1 MVDAVGPVY
10 AGRFEEFVVQDS
22 GEEYTLMF
30 LADRNNAGLQ
40 AENKAP
46 VYYWVPGQ
54 VRLARHGD
62 TGPYKFQH
70 THFVGV
76 MDEDTHVGVEGQAEV
91 AGGLMA
97 MTTTSRF
104 PTSVLKQATDQ
115 LLDKF
120 RGDDDRYWGW
130 RTSAAPRTA
139 MTPITSN
146 TTAITNLSPGH
157 DGTAPTEHVP
167 TRTGTSPGGA
177 EPAGDGGSGRPGRST
192 RSLVRS
198 ARPPARVIHGRPQSR
213 SNLDAWAF
221 DLQGQG
227 PGSVTGGENAYS
239 GLMGAY
245 PSELIWAGFHSGYS
259 PMVAAQ
265 QLIMPMWSQ
274 EVYLKITGNWSRI
287 FDHFSG
293 HANARFL
300 WASADVR
307 HEFNQLRINGDIKI
321 ELAIDGTT
329 PQGEEA
335 AQAIEAR
342 IDLIVE
348 QFTNEAA
355 QVIFEPPMPTVE
367 PAEAPSGGRLS
378 RLFGSGGVAL
388 RSQRD
393 EQHVNLSF
401 EETRFFRYNQP
412 TTISSNLI
420 GLAEEIEADP
430 AAEARYFTRLVMGD
444 YSRKV
449 SRIVKP
455 VVRWSDPARDYV
467 GQPVSFMSAQIGY
480 PDENGVPVWTMETFQ
495 SGDVDTDTWTPA
507 FARRNADE
515 VSGAPEGWTP
525 DKTFVRRKVHLQ
537 EPPGA
542 FDNPFVHLSIEQNE
556 VDLDDGPH
564 GTMSDEGVLE
574 VRADRVGVLEVG
586 PISLG
591 VVLADATQVVEV
603 TFYPRGRTLEGAERE
618 PVRFQWRHDDQD
630 EPRFLK
636 LYTGDKDYQPDFDY
650 EVRVIVRGSIF
661 TPGMEWTGDRLRGTG
676 NGPLMLG
683 VPPADS
689 VPPGRQVRYSPH
701 QLTNL
706 DSSGVPTLQAGEP
719 ESDTGESGTTV
730 SRPPGTRS
738 SESSNSGSSNSESR
752 SEPGAGNGYDA
763 EIGGFELGTRS
774 SGTDSSDSCGAGRS
788 NGRTSPVASPA
799 ESEAE
804 LELVTSFRPG

>member
-10 AGRFEEFVVQDS
+10 AGRFEEFIVQES

-30 LADRNNAGLQ
+30 LADRNNEGLQ
-40 AENKAP
+40 AEGKPP
-46 VYYWVPGQ
+46 VYYWVPGE

-62 TGPYKFQH
+62 TGPYKFRH
-70 THFVGV
+70 IHFVGV
-76 MDEDTHVGVEGQAEV
+76 MDEDTHVGVDGQAEV
-91 AGGLMA
+91 VGGLMA

-104 PTSVLKQATDQ
+104 PTSVLQQATEQ

-146 TTAITNLSPGH
+146 ITAVTNLSPGH
-157 DGTAPTEHVP
+157 DGTAPTENVP
-167 TRTGTSPGGA
+167 VSGGSAPTPGGA
-177 EPAGDGGSGRPGRST
+177 TPDGAGRPGRST
-192 RSLVRS
+192 RSLVRP
-198 ARPPARVIHGRPQSR
+198 ARPPARVIHGRTQSR
-213 SNLDAWAF
+213 SSLDAWAF

-239 GLMGAY
+239 GLMGAF
-245 PSELIWAGFHSGYS
+245 PSELVWAGFHGGFS
-259 PMVAAQ
+259 PMVVAQ

-274 EVYLKITGNWSRI
+274 EVYLKITGSWERI
-287 FDHFSG
+287 FNHFSA
-293 HANARFL
+293 HANARYL

-307 HEFNQLRINGDIKI
+307 AEFNQLRISGDIQI

-335 AQAIEAR
+335 EQAIEAR

-348 QFTNEAA
+348 QFTNQAA

-367 PAEAPSGGRLS
+367 PAEAPSGGALS
-378 RLFGSGGVAL
+378 RLFGGGGVAL
-388 RSQRD
+388 RARRD
-393 EQHVNLSF
+393 QQQVDLSF

-412 TTISSNLI
+412 TTISSSLT

-430 AAEARYFTRLVMGD
+430 AAEARYFQRLVMGD
-444 YSRKV
+444 LSRKV
-449 SRIVKP
+449 TRIVKP

-480 PDENGVPVWTMETFQ
+480 PDENGVPVWSMETFQ
-495 SGDVDTDTWTPA
+495 STDSDTNPWSPA
-507 FARRNADE
+507 FARRDADE
-515 VSGAPEGWTP
+515 VSGAPDGWTP

-537 EPPGA
+537 EPPGS
-542 FDNPFVHLSIEQNE
+542 FDNPFVHMSIEQNE

-564 GTMSDEGVLE
+564 GTLSDEGVLE

-603 TFYPRGRTLEGAERE
+603 TFFPKGRTLEGTERE

-636 LYTGDKDYQPDFDY
+636 LYTGDKDYQPDYDY

-661 TPGMEWTGDRLRGTG
+661 SPGMEWTGDRLRGTG

-689 VPPGRQVRYSPH
+689 VPTDRVVRHSPRQLSVSSAAVSH
-701 QLTNL
+701 TNG
-706 DSSGVPTLQAGEP
+706 SGNGVGAH
-719 ESDTGESGTTV
+719 SGASVT
-730 SRPPGTRS
+730 RPPGVRVPTPRA
-738 SESSNSGSSNSESR
+738 EPR
-752 SEPGAGNGYDA
+752 SEPDGDGSGIGEGGYDA
-763 EIGGFELGTRS
+763 EVGGFELGTRT
-774 SGTDSSDSCGAGRS
+774 SGSDGGRS
-788 NGRTSPVASPA
+788 TGRSSPGGQDD
-799 ESEAE
+799 EAADE
-804 LELVTSFRPG
+804 GLELVPGFRPG